1 MIIETNKHILGHQF
15 SRTKVVTHLT
25 GDVFPN
31 YKAKFDL
38 EPGFVLLSP
47 FLRCCQIFSS
57 VLNVKNFLKMK
68 ITSSTFPTK
77 FEVSENW
84 TDVRKSFLVKVNS
97 LNEDIKD
104 MTFLFNKLFEVL

>member
-47 FLRCCQIFSS
+47 FLRCCQIFSW
-57 VLNVKNFLKMK
+57 VLNVKNFLKWRSRHPRFPQNLK
-68 ITSSTFPTK
+68 SRKTEQTSEK
-77 FEVSENW
+77 A
-84 TDVRKSFLVKVNS
+84 FLW
-97 LNEDIKD
+97 
-104 MTFLFNKLFEVL
+104 KLIH